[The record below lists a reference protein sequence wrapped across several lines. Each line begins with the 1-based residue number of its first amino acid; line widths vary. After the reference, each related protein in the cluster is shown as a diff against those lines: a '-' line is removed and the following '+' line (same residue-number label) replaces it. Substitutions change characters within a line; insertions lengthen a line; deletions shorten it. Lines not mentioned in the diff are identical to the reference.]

1 MRDADLQWLVQQL
14 IGTAELLGQQMSPTA
29 AALMAE
35 DLSAFPREA
44 LDRALRRVRTEH
56 AGKLT
61 PKAVLDR
68 VDEVLG
74 RPAPNEAWAMALEA
88 LDERATVVWTNEV
101 SLAWQIARPIAVGG
115 DKVGARMAFLSAY
128 ERLVRDARER
138 RAAPEVLVSVGWDN
152 AARDAALD
160 RAVQY
165 GRLSHDTAA
174 AMRGTELAL
183 SAPAFNPVALL
194 TGRVEAAAEASPEI
208 RRRLTAL
215 REELASR
222 AKVRAAERAAAAK
235 QQKEAWAAR
244 QAEVQRQVNE
254 RLAAEQESQ
263 A

>member
-1 MRDADLQWLVQQL
+1 MRDSDLQWLVQQL

-56 AGKLT
+56 TGKLT

-68 VDEVLG
+68 VDEVMG

-88 LDERATVVWTNEV
+88 LDERATVVWTSEV

-128 ERLVRDARER
+128 ERLVRDARDR
-138 RAAPEVLVSVGWDN
+138 REAPEVLVSVGWDG

-165 GRLSHDTAA
+165 GRLGHEAAA
-174 AMRGTELAL
+174 AMRGTALELAPPVL
-183 SAPAFNPVALL
+183 NPVALL
-194 TGRVEAAAEASPEI
+194 AGKVEATAQASPEM

-222 AKVRAAERAAAAK
+222 AKARAAESAAAV
-235 QQKEAWAAR
+235 QHRNEAWAAR
-244 QAEVQRQVNE
+244 QADAQRRVDE
-254 RLAAEQESQ
+254 RLAAEQESE